1 MEQENIIKAS
11 KTLVDALINFV
22 RSSQRILYPGIA
34 VALFIQF
41 RYKKNL
47 FESSVEGVPTF
58 LFAILIGTLVYFTYK
73 GILHRIIWWIQS
85 KYPKYGIPQYEIHK
99 RIFNELVKEN
109 ANLNPIK
116 RETLS
121 ENISFS
127 QACLGQF
134 QDEILSDKKKS
145 KHWGFNAGSHLLYL
159 TSTLAI
165 GFLLHDLLL
174 YNQKAENFYVD
185 FISPGPTNLFI
196 WFLLII
202 LGLVAGVM
210 FDRHADFKEAIQIV
224 NNEKRYRDILQNII
238 NIWPEAQTKSKLSF
252 ILFIFKLLVIF
263 AIICLGFFF
272 IGQYILKYV

>member
-1 MEQENIIKAS
+1 MEQENILKAS

-99 RIFNELVKEN
+99 RIFNELVPEN
-109 ANLNPIK
+109 SAINPIK

-121 ENISFS
+121 KNISFS

-134 QDEILSDKKKS
+134 QDEVLSDKKKS

-159 TSTLAI
+159 TATLAI

-174 YNQKAENFYVD
+174 YNQEPKDFYINFVN
-185 FISPGPTNLFI
+185 PGQLNLVI

-210 FDRHADFKEAIQIV
+210 FDRHADFKEAIQIIS
-224 NNEKRYRDILQNII
+224 NKKQYEDILQNVISV
-238 NIWPEAQTKSKLSF
+238 WPEEPTTSTPSF
-252 ILFIFKLLVIF
+252 PIFLVIVLF
-263 AIICLGFFF
+263 VVIFICALFF
-272 IGQYILKYV
+272 IIGQNI